1 MTLPGEPALQWVSST
16 TQQRSSAGSGRAVSV
31 PSPIR
36 SAAAPSSAG
45 FIPPTSAGFIPPTS
59 AGFIPPTSA
68 GFIPPTSAVF
78 QDTLVGTFARV
89 TGTALTEGNQEP
101 A

>member
-16 TQQRSSAGSGRAVSV
+16 TQQRSSAGSRRAVSV

-45 FIPPTSAGFIPPTS
+45 FIPQTSAGFIPQ
-59 AGFIPPTSA
+59 A
-68 GFIPPTSAVF
+68 SAVF